1 MGQIFRQTF
10 GFLGENISADLNWFS
25 CEIKGCDNYK
35 TQLYHLAFEN
45 YKQHMSQDRNNH
57 DNKNLFSGR
66 ITISDVVRT
75 SSSLTAEVPGIFLM
89 LVAELL

>member
-1 MGQIFRQTF
+1 
-10 GFLGENISADLNWFS
+10 
-25 CEIKGCDNYK
+25 
-35 TQLYHLAFEN
+35 
-45 YKQHMSQDRNNH
+45 MSQDRNNH